1 MDLGDRVGIDVAEH
15 ARVELD
21 HALHGD
27 SSPMHGIREMAAASL
42 PRNTKFSK
50 GTRPV
55 AAKAAAEAAAAAFNQ
70 ERLSRYSGA
79 TDSTH
84 MAPTT

>member
-1 MDLGDRVGIDVAEH
+1 MDLCDRVGIDVAKH

-21 HALHGD
+21 HAQHGD

-55 AAKAAAEAAAAAFNQ
+55 AAKAAAKAAFNQ